1 MEIRAMPTGPRFH
14 LIHGGHKGAEAEFGR
29 VAEDWNVPETTLSFE
44 GHVMERSK
52 NVEMLDDE
60 ELAKGSVSMEF
71 VFQEMGRRFA
81 SSRGMQRV
89 IQSMFH
95 LVVRSDQLFAIGW
108 IHDDGT
114 VKGGTGWAIELAK
127 IFNRTVHVFDQER
140 KGWFSWVD
148 HAWQPSEPLLPNGK
162 FSATGTRSLSEEG
175 KQAIQELFKRSIE
188 AGGAEH

>member
-1 MEIRAMPTGPRFH
+1 MPTGPKFH

-29 VAEDWNVPETTLSFE
+29 VAEDWSVPETTLSFE
-44 GHVMERSK
+44 GHKMERSK
-52 NVEMLDDE
+52 NVEVLDDD

-81 SSRGMQRV
+81 SSKASQRL

-108 IHDDGT
+108 IQKDNT
-114 VKGGTGWAIELAK
+114 VKGGTGWAVELAK
-127 IFNRTVHVFDQER
+127 IFNRKVHVYDQDR
-140 KGWFSWVD
+140 NAWFSWSQL
-148 HAWQPSEPLLPNGK
+148 AWEASDPMLPNGK
-162 FSATGTRSLSEEG
+162 FSATGTRNVTDEG
-175 KQAIQELFKRSIE
+175 RQAIQDLFKRSIE